1 MYDTKYECRYN
12 NDNVFLETDNVSDDE
27 KDYVLNILYKE
38 DLLNIF
44 NIFPD
49 DEFETFND
57 SISNLYKKIKNNIC
71 LKECMK
77 KLASS
82 FISTDEE
89 FGLCILYS
97 FDFLHLT
104 HKCVSEYLDNGT
116 ISCENINLLKNSVD
130 KYVNN

>member
-1 MYDTKYECRYN
+1 
-12 NDNVFLETDNVSDDE
+12 
-27 KDYVLNILYKE
+27 
-38 DLLNIF
+38 
-44 NIFPD
+44 
-49 DEFETFND
+49 
-57 SISNLYKKIKNNIC
+57 
-71 LKECMK
+71 MK

-82 FISTDEE
+82 FIITDEE

-116 ISCENINLLKNSVD
+116 ISAENINLLKNSVD